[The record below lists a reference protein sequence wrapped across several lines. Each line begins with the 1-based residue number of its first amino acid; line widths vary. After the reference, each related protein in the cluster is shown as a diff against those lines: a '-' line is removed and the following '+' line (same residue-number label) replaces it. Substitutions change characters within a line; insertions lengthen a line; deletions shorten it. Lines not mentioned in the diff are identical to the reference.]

1 MESHLYTLDHQI
13 FTPCLELKLNK
24 RHPVQDA
31 K

>member
-1 MESHLYTLDHQI
+1 MESHLYTVDHQI
-13 FTPCLELKLNK
+13 FTPRLKLNK